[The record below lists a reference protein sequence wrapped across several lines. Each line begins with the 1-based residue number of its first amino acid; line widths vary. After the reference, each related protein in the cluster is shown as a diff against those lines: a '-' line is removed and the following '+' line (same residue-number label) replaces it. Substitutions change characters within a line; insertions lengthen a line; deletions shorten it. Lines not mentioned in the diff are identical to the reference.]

1 MIIFNINSTDYF
13 IAKANIN
20 DKGQTILYHN
30 GKMYVVK
37 PKPNATTL
45 ICQRVLQND
54 LTRNKLGIMRE
65 CAILDKWGYR

>member
-37 PKPNATTL
+37 PK
-45 ICQRVLQND
+45 
-54 LTRNKLGIMRE
+54 RNKLGIMRE